1 MTDTRKLTVV
11 WELTRACDAG
21 CKGCPKRAV
30 SETGEALTTYES
42 YKTIDQIASVGPA
55 EFLISGGDPLE
66 REDVYQ
72 LIDYAR
78 RRGLSPQLVVSP
90 TTRLTMEVVAKLHYN
105 GLQKIVVSIDG
116 ASPARHD
123 PMHGVD
129 GSFGLTLHAMRWAQF
144 NGLHLDVNTLV
155 CKRSVD
161 DLPAIAEML
170 RHFSIDAWNLYF
182 LVPIAGTLPGDL
194 LSAEEVEDVFAFMH
208 TISQTVNFK
217 VRAVEA
223 PHYTRFQLQKRDAT
237 RAGGDWADF
246 SGYAT
251 DAPMDNVVGGTDRLV
266 YITHSGEVRPS
277 EFLPLSGG
285 NLRFR
290 ALGSILRAGDLF
302 VALRDTANLKGKCGR
317 CEFHAVCGGSRA
329 RAYAMTGDVFAAE
342 PLCAYQPGTST
353 PKLAVMRPKGEG
365 V

>member
-21 CKGCPKRAV
+21 CTNCPKRAV
-30 SETGEALTTYES
+30 AESGVALTTYES

-78 RRGLSPQLVVSP
+78 RRGLAPQLVVSP
-90 TTRLTMEVVAKLHYN
+90 TTRLTMETVSKLHYN

-116 ASPARHD
+116 SSPERHD
-123 PMHGVD
+123 PVHGAI

-144 NGLHLDVNTLV
+144 NGLHMDVNTLV
-155 CKRSVD
+155 CRRSLT

-182 LVPIAGTLPGDL
+182 IVPVAGTSTEDMIT
-194 LSAEEVEDVFAFMH
+194 AEETEDVFAFMH
-208 TISQTVNFK
+208 ELSQRVNFK

-223 PHYTRFQLQKRDAT
+223 PHYTRFRLQQRDARRDT
-237 RAGGDWADF
+237 SDWSDF
-246 SGYAT
+246 SGYVT
-251 DAPMDNVVGGTDRLV
+251 DVPADEVVGGPDRFV
-266 YITHSGEVRPS
+266 FITHSGEVRPS
-277 EFLPLSGG
+277 EFLPLGGG

-290 ALGSILRAGDLF
+290 SLGTILRGSDLF
-302 VALRDTANLKGKCGR
+302 VALRDSSNLKGKCGR
-317 CEFHAVCGGSRA
+317 CEFHSVCGGSRA

-342 PLCAYQPGTST
+342 PLCSYEPGTCS
-353 PKLAVMRPKGEG
+353 PKLPISRQKGDSI
-365 V
+365 

>member
-1 MTDTRKLTVV
+1 MTETRKLTVV

-21 CKGCPKRAV
+21 CNGCLKRAV
-30 SETGEALTTYES
+30 SESGEALTTYES
-42 YKTIDQIASVGPA
+42 YKTIDQIAGVGPA
-55 EFLISGGDPLE
+55 EFLISGGDPLQ
-66 REDVYQ
+66 REDIYQ

-116 ASPARHD
+116 ASPEHHD
-123 PMHGVD
+123 PVHGVD

-155 CKRSVD
+155 CKRSVG

-182 LVPIAGTLPGDL
+182 LVPVAGTLPGDM
-194 LSAEEVEDVFAFMH
+194 LSGQEVEDVFAFMH
-208 TISQTVNFK
+208 DLSRQVVYK

-223 PHYTRFQLQKRDAT
+223 PHYTRYQLQQRDLT

-246 SGYAT
+246 SGYVT
-251 DAPMDNVVGGTDRLV
+251 EPPMESIVGGTDRFV
-266 YITHSGEVRPS
+266 FISHSGEVRPS
-277 EFLPLSGG
+277 EFLPLGGG

-290 ALGSILRAGDLF
+290 SLGTILRGGDLF

-342 PLCAYQPGTST
+342 PLCTYEPGTYT
-353 PKLAVMRPKGEG
+353 PKLAVVNRKGEG